1 MLFEWNA
8 GENEENRLIASATWD
23 VLSAKNGVSCILFLL
38 NSFSSL
44 RYWVRTAPLL
54 SLLAWRYSI
63 LLKYIV
69 IRQKGRRVF
78 LERYL
83 CHCPPT
89 EEHAS
94 PDRRTMTWT
103 AFSRNLNAHVEIH
116 YSSFAFNF
124 SELLSSLSAASQ
136 QCKQAWLLIVLFR
149 NHRMSILKWGFF
161 ALPDGSG
168 SFTGRQR

>member
-38 NSFSSL
+38 NSFSFL
-44 RYWVRTAPLL
+44 RYWVRIAPLL

-69 IRQKGRRVF
+69 IRLKGRRSF
-78 LERYL
+78 LRTL
-83 CHCPPT
+83 SKSS
-89 EEHAS
+89 S

-103 AFSRNLNAHVEIH
+103 AFSRNLNVHVEIH

-168 SFTGRQR
+168 SSTGRQR